1 YLVGYSGQG
10 NASWDRNDT
19 FITTNTGRTIKILD
33 GDTYGYTSMT
43 QDQDN
48 LYILFETK
56 TGVADIE
63 MRRYDISSK
72 EYANLNAQ
80 ILERGQGLLDVQD
93 KLMLSKNYLSGE
105 YTNQSDKGVESVI
118 ELNNFKLGAFHKN
131 TKDNSDDVYRTI
143 KYNLEETTLVLSQDN
158 AFIQGDNIFAGYQA
172 GKIKYAN
179 KSTNDLNSF
188 VMGYSFDKGLENDLS
203 YRFALNGVY
212 SNNKVERNKE
222 EGVGRT
228 AEFDSYSISMKNQLS
243 KNISFTEN
251 TNLKLSAGLNT
262 TVFGHEEF
270 EEDGGIKTV
279 DGGKWNNAKVDK
291 SQNISNEIFAKATVD
306 QKVKVT
312 DKSSVKL
319 AMDLGWKKELMDVD
333 EWRDE
338 FTVLD
343 VTKEFA
349 TPVKK
354 HEGGVGT
361 ASVSATFDLAEKVEL
376 VGSYSIDT
384 EGEGVA
390 TGKVTYKL

>member
-1 YLVGYSGQG
+1 
-10 NASWDRNDT
+10 
-19 FITTNTGRTIKILD
+19 
-33 GDTYGYTSMT
+33 SMT

-56 TGVADIE
+56 VGVADIE
-63 MRRYDISSK
+63 MRRFDISSK

-143 KYNLEETTLVLSQDN
+143 KYNLEESTLVLSQDN
-158 AFIQGDNIFAGYQA
+158 AFMQGDNIFAGYQA

-222 EGVGRT
+222 EGLGRT

-270 EEDGGIKTV
+270 EEDGGIQTV

-291 SQNISNEIFAKATVD
+291 SQNISNEIFAKATID

-354 HEGGVGT
+354 YEGGVGT